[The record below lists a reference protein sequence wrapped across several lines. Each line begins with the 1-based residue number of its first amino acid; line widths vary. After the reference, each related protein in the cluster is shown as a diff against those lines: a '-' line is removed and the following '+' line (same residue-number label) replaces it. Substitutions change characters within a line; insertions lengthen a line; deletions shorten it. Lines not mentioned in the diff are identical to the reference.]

1 MNNTDATLEHA
12 IDQIAELETKITV
25 AIETITP
32 ILERLKALEAAVER
46 VQSPA
51 MRHPQCSLHEHQKKF
66 KEWMAF
72 RLLKAQMEEVKKEIL
87 ALEAD
92 LMTPAKPSTV

>member
-1 MNNTDATLEHA
+1 MNNTDATLEQA
-12 IDQIAELETKITV
+12 INQIAEQETKITV

-32 ILERLKALEAAVER
+32 IIERLKALEAAVER

-51 MRHPQCSLHEHQKKF
+51 MRHLQGALQVHQKEFEK
-66 KEWMAF
+66 WRAL
-72 RLLKAQMEEVKKEIL
+72 RSLTAQIEQVRKEIL

-92 LMTPAKPSTV
+92 LMNPAKPSKI